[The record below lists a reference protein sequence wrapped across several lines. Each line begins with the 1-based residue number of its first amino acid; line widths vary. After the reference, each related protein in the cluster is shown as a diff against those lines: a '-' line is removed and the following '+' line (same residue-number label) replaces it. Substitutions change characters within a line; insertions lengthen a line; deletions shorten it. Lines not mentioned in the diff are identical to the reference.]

1 MYDKE
6 TMLSVFGKRIK
17 ELRRINKY
25 TVRELAEKVGIS
37 SSNISEYEAGNVMP
51 SMYVLYALSEVLN
64 VDMDYLSGKTNMKF
78 NRKNN
83 QATNKKIPVYSSASC
98 GDGTQPLSTPI
109 GEKPKPPNADGD
121 YWVIAK
127 GDSMKPKIFDGDELL
142 VKSTQNVNNHDI
154 VIVLHDGEV
163 LCKIFY
169 DSDKAVVLVS
179 ENKEFPNITLLKT
192 EANNQIMGKVTYIG
206 SKVF

>member
-6 TMLSVFGKRIK
+6 TMLSVFGKRVK
-17 ELRRINKY
+17 ELRSINKY
-25 TVRELAEKVGIS
+25 SVRELAERVGIS
-37 SSNISEYEAGNVMP
+37 PSNISEYEAGNVMP
-51 SMYVLYALSEVLN
+51 SMYILYALSEVLN
-64 VDMDYLSGKTNMKF
+64 VDMDYLSGRSNMKF
-78 NRKNN
+78 NRN
-83 QATNKKIPVYSSASC
+83 QNHTTNQRIPVYSSASC
-98 GDGTQPLSTPI
+98 GEGTQPLSTPI

-127 GDSMKPKIFDGDELL
+127 GDSMTPKIYDGDELL

-154 VIVLHDGEV
+154 VIVLHEDEV

-179 ENKEFPNITLLKT
+179 ENKDYPNITLLKR
-192 EANNQIMGKVTYIG
+192 EANNQIIGKVTYIG